1 MNNELIKVQDAQKL
15 HAEIM
20 VNQQI
25 MAQSLVTVCKDL
37 KRMRDEKLYNSLGC
51 ETFEEYSE
59 QMAGI
64 KQRQAYAYIS
74 TYEKLG
80 EKFIEENQNLGITKL
95 ELVSQVGALDRPELM
110 ENVDVESATVKELKE
125 EIKKMRGD
133 AEQMSLD
140 LADAKSENE
149 ELKQHLDK
157 AKVDNDLELQ
167 KLKDENA
174 ELRKK
179 AENGVQ
185 EEIDKAITAE
195 KSKIEKSF
203 NNKIKKLEDEKRK
216 AEEQLNKEKKN
227 TVKAQDENKS
237 LKIKMDKITD
247 ELTAAKKA
255 AKSAKADEDLLSLKM
270 IFSDLQLN
278 ANKMLGLLKKVEN
291 KDQSTADKL
300 STAIKN
306 YFATTADKF

>member
-1 MNNELIKVQDAQKL
+1 
-15 HAEIM
+15 
-20 VNQQI
+20 
-25 MAQSLVTVCKDL
+25 
-37 KRMRDEKLYNSLGC
+37 
-51 ETFEEYSE
+51 
-59 QMAGI
+59 
-64 KQRQAYAYIS
+64 
-74 TYEKLG
+74 
-80 EKFIEENQNLGITKL
+80 
-95 ELVSQVGALDRPELM
+95 
-110 ENVDVESATVKELKE
+110 
-125 EIKKMRGD
+125 MRGD

-174 ELRKK
+174 KLRKK
-179 AENGVQ
+179 TENGVQ

-216 AEEQLNKEKKN
+216 AEEQLSKEKKN
-227 TVKAQDENKS
+227 TIKAQDENKS
-237 LKIKMDKITD
+237 LKMKMDKITD

-270 IFSDLQLN
+270 IFNDLQSN
-278 ANKMLGLLKKVEN
+278 ANKMFGLLKKVEN

-306 YFATTADKF
+306 YFTATADKF

>member
-1 MNNELIKVQDAQKL
+1 MNKELIKVQDAQKL

-37 KRMRDEKLYNSLGC
+37 KRMRDEKLYNALGC

-140 LADAKSENE
+140 LADAKSENK

-179 AENGVQ
+179 AETGVQ
-185 EEIDKAITAE
+185 EEIDKAITVE
-195 KSKIEKSF
+195 KSKIEKTF
-203 NNKIKKLEDEKRK
+203 NNKIKRLEGEKRK
-216 AEEQLNKEKKN
+216 AEEQLSMEKKN
-227 TVKAQDENKS
+227 TIKAQDENKS

-291 KDQSTADKL
+291 KDQSTAEKL

-306 YFATTADKF
+306 YFVTTSDKF